1 MTDIT
6 TKLRAGAWPASV
18 ARLKAADEIDRL
30 RAEVASLRRAL
41 WWLHSATCADLFC
54 VGDEDRD
61 IHEEALEIAFDRG
74 ADDTTPDDYIAAL
87 VVLSDE
93 SAALTEGK

>member
-1 MTDIT
+1 MSDIT
-6 TKLRAGAWPASV
+6 T
-18 ARLKAADEIDRL
+18 DEIDRM
-30 RAEVASLRRAL
+30 RVEVASLRRAL

-74 ADDTTPDDYIAAL
+74 ADDTTPDDYIAAI